1 MYAGREPHIG
11 EESTRGYKMSRAGST
26 VERGDA
32 QGWSRSY
39 IHTHTH
45 KWVYRVCHDIPCRS
59 THVSGSLPTNKL
71 QYNLTINFLLTP
83 EHGPRGARAPQRDRG
98 W

>member
-11 EESTRGYKMSRAGST
+11 EESTRGYKTSRAGST

-45 KWVYRVCHDIPCRS
+45 
-59 THVSGSLPTNKL
+59 TSGSTGYAMTYLVDPPMSPAVFL
-71 QYNLTINFLLTP
+71 QINYNITSP
-83 EHGPRGARAPQRDRG
+83 
-98 W
+98 

>member
-1 MYAGREPHIG
+1 MA
-11 EESTRGYKMSRAGST
+11 TKQA
-26 VERGDA
+26 A
-32 QGWSRSY
+32 QGARSSRG
-39 IHTHTH
+39 TH
-45 KWVYRVCHDIPCRS
+45 KGGLGDIYIYIYTHWVYRVWHDIPYRS
-59 THVSGSLPTNKL
+59 THVSGSLPTKKL